1 MSLDPA
7 PSSTTVRVEEKY
19 PRLSRQRAYRIWWL
33 ADTSAL
39 LAGNIY
45 QFILPLLL
53 LAATGSP
60 AQAGLLA
67 ALGLLA
73 RASLTLTGG
82 AMADRADRSR
92 LIVLGGLCG
101 AFISGALAL
110 AAFSG
115 SLSAAVL
122 CIGHILMEL
131 RGGFFGSV
139 TNAALKD
146 VVHPT
151 QLGKAMAANQGR
163 DSAISLGAAPLG
175 GALLGLGAGAA
186 LLLVSLMQVA
196 SSIAGR
202 LLSAPMKQAMRVH
215 RAPENLEPLA
225 RGAIAGLKWCLT
237 RPQLR
242 SLLILIV
249 IVNLGTNG
257 MVTTLIYGLQQRG
270 EPAWLIGLI
279 STTMGVGMLLGS
291 LLAAKLIDSVPTGSL
306 TCICLTTLGAGII
319 LMGLGDSLWWM
330 GSMLALAFF
339 SVPALNAG
347 AGGFFM
353 AVIPQQMAGRASALI
368 TFMALLALP
377 LSPLLAGLG
386 IQAFGMGPT
395 LIFFG
400 SLVILSAIFAWLDPL
415 VRKIPGTDQWNDSQL
430 ESASHEQAPPS
441 GGARKPQTASL
452 RRFSNRTHHGKFPDP
467 YGSEPITIHRPLPPT
482 EQWNYL

>member
-1 MSLDPA
+1 M
-7 PSSTTVRVEEKY
+7 
-19 PRLSRQRAYRIWWL
+19 

-82 AMADRADRSR
+82 AMSDRADRSR
-92 LIVLGGLCG
+92 LMVLGGLCG

-115 SLSAAVL
+115 SLGAAML
-122 CIGHILMEL
+122 CLGHILMEL
-131 RGGFFGSV
+131 RGGYFGSV

-146 VVHPT
+146 VVHPA

-163 DSAISLGAAPLG
+163 DSALSLGAAPLG

-202 LLSAPMKQAMRVH
+202 LLAAPMKRAMRVH
-215 RAPENLEPLA
+215 RVQENAEPLA
-225 RGAIAGLKWCLT
+225 RGAVAGLKWCFA

-242 SLLILIV
+242 ALLILIV

-291 LLAAKLIDSVPTGSL
+291 LVATKLIDSIRTGLL
-306 TCICLTTLGAGII
+306 TCICLTTLGAGIT
-319 LMGLGDSLWWM
+319 LMGLSDSLWWM
-330 GSMLALAFF
+330 GAMLALSFF

-353 AVIPQQMAGRASALI
+353 AVIPHQMAGRASALI

-386 IQAFGMGPT
+386 IQVFGMGPT
-395 LIFFG
+395 LLFFG
-400 SLVILSAIFAWLDPL
+400 SVVTISAIFAWLNPQI
-415 VRKIPGTDQWNDSQL
+415 RKIPGTDQWNENQL
-430 ESASHEQAPPS
+430 VSASHDQASPTS
-441 GGARKPQTASL
+441 GARKAQSASL
-452 RRFSNRTHHGKFPDP
+452 RKFSHRAHHGKFPDP
-467 YGSEPITIHRPLPPT
+467 YGSEPVTVHRPLPPT